1 MEIKKSHKADLE
13 HSRGW
18 RLLLGGAVAVG
29 LLVAALHLPFR
40 EKSIAPDMPA
50 DDFFV
55 EELPELPVPEPQ
67 DMISSAVVEPEV
79 KIVVVAVDDPVAEVV
94 KSVEA
99 SVEVAH
105 IEAEVS
111 AADST
116 KTDDT
121 NTVPL
126 VHDDDPIHFKKVQQ
140 VPEFPGGMGG
150 FTRWL
155 TSNLKYPDLLSK
167 YHIQGQVVVS
177 FVINK
182 DGPTS
187 DCKIEKSDEPR
198 MSQEVMRVMK
208 LMPKWKPGYQD
219 DQPCRT
225 LFVVPVSFK
234 M

>member
-1 MEIKKSHKADLE
+1 MEIKKSPKADLE

-18 RLLLGGAVAVG
+18 RLLLGGALAVG
-29 LLVAALHLPFR
+29 LLLAALNLPFR
-40 EKSIAPDMPA
+40 EKSIAPDVAA

-79 KIVVVAVDDPVAEVV
+79 KTVVVAVDDPVAEVV
-94 KSVEA
+94 NNVEA
-99 SVEVAH
+99 SVETAH
-105 IEAEVS
+105 VEAEVS
-111 AADST
+111 ATDST
-116 KTDDT
+116 KADDT

-126 VHDDDPIHFKKVQQ
+126 VPDDDPIHFKIVQQ
-140 VPEFPGGMGG
+140 VPEFPGGMSG

-155 TSNLKYPDLLSK
+155 TANLQYPELLSK
-167 YHIQGQVVVS
+167 YHIQGQVIVS

-182 DGPTS
+182 DGTTS
-187 DCKIEKSDEPR
+187 DFKIEKSDEPR
-198 MSQEVMRVMK
+198 MDQEVMRVLK
-208 LMPKWKPGYQD
+208 LMPRWKPGYQD